1 MKVAIA
7 ADGRTV
13 ASHFGRCEGY
23 EIAVIE
29 DGEVIQREHIEN
41 PGHEPGLLPKL
52 LNEMDVDIIV
62 AGGMGPRAQGF
73 FDDFDIKT
81 ITGVSGD
88 IDEAIEAIAWGRLT
102 PGDDACNHSG

>member
-7 ADGRTV
+7 ADGQTV

-29 DGEVIQREHIEN
+29 DGEVTHRERIGN
-41 PGHEPGLLPKL
+41 PGHEPGRLPKL
-52 LNEMDVDIIV
+52 LIELEVSVIV

-73 FDDFDIKT
+73 FDEFGIQT
-81 ITGVSGD
+81 VTGVVGD
-88 IDEAIEAIAWGRLT
+88 IDETIEAIAWGRLT
-102 PGDDACNHSG
+102 PGEDTCHHIQ